1 MASDLADIVGD
12 SAVVD
17 DVQSILDCTVV
28 TPGELEGLLVAQLEI
43 KKKHVEIWFYGVM
56 KKTRFVSILSKAGL
70 SNSSFWS
77 ATPNIWPKISFN
89 NNFILTIAI

>member
-1 MASDLADIVGD
+1 MASDLTDIVGD

-43 KKKHVEIWFYGVM
+43 KKNMLKYGFMV
-56 KKTRFVSILSKAGL
+56 
-70 SNSSFWS
+70 
-77 ATPNIWPKISFN
+77 
-89 NNFILTIAI
+89 

>member
-1 MASDLADIVGD
+1 MASDLTDIVGD

-43 KKKHVEIWFYGVM
+43 KKKLKYGFMV
-56 KKTRFVSILSKAGL
+56 
-70 SNSSFWS
+70 
-77 ATPNIWPKISFN
+77 
-89 NNFILTIAI
+89 